1 MNVPLMKRV
10 RIALIG
16 SAMKRT
22 QYIVRHNIFAEVGDN
37 FFFQPRVIPINA
49 KHIKFHNNVS
59 VASNVTFCNHDVIQK
74 VFNNIDKSKQCKKKY
89 GCIEVMDNVF
99 IGANSIIMYD
109 VRIGSN
115 SIVAAGSV
123 VTKDVPSGSIVGG
136 TPARVIGSFYELYD
150 KRMCESERD
159 VDLFDA
165 EECWKQFY
173 REHNSQ

>member
-1 MNVPLMKRV
+1 MLKDEGDYSKMNVPLIKRI

-16 SAMKRT
+16 SAIKRT

-49 KHIKFHNNVS
+49 KHIKFHNNVA

-99 IGANSIIMYD
+99 IGANSTIMYG
-109 VRIGSN
+109 VRIGPN

-123 VTKDVPSGSIVGG
+123 VTRDVPSGSIVGG
-136 TPARVIGSFYELYD
+136 GAGTSDWGFLRAV
-150 KRMCESERD
+150 
-159 VDLFDA
+159 
-165 EECWKQFY
+165 
-173 REHNSQ
+173 